1 MLREPNNK
9 LRKDCRLFLVA
20 MIEKLQGRLLLKS
33 AIVRYSSCLA
43 PHNAIND
50 KGLCI
55 WRFEKLAEKLY
66 NNSITSVKTE
76 SSKNEFLNF
85 LTLAQQ
91 HCEKLKRFKK
101 HTQRFHSFLTK
112 YIVPNS

>member
-20 MIEKLQGRLLLKS
+20 MIEKLQGRLPLKS

>member
-1 MLREPNNK
+1 
-9 LRKDCRLFLVA
+9 
-20 MIEKLQGRLLLKS
+20 MIEKLQGRLPLKS

-66 NNSITSVKTE
+66 NNSIISVKTE
-76 SSKNEFLNF
+76 SSKNEFLNS
-85 LTLAQQ
+85 LPWPSNTVKSLND
-91 HCEKLKRFKK
+91 LKNIHKDFIRSL
-101 HTQRFHSFLTK
+101 QN
-112 YIVPNS
+112 I